1 MSLQEKRKRK
11 YDEKKD
17 FYESNKTEIE
27 REDKF
32 DDRDSSGFANN
43 SKLNN
48 NIKPFTTPFDNK
60 LEDTNMLCESTP
72 QQYFNRRYNYDG
84 QLGVFASPIDFQRR
98 QFPMNQM
105 PMNNTFSSSKP
116 TSPLPMPKE
125 VRTKQNN
132 FFDGQKGGANSNLL
146 SPPAAKY
153 LKQSMDSP

>member
-48 NIKPFTTPFDNK
+48 NMKPFTTPFDNK
-60 LEDTNMLCESTP
+60 LEDTNML
-72 QQYFNRRYNYDG
+72 
-84 QLGVFASPIDFQRR
+84 
-98 QFPMNQM
+98 
-105 PMNNTFSSSKP
+105 
-116 TSPLPMPKE
+116 
-125 VRTKQNN
+125 
-132 FFDGQKGGANSNLL
+132 
-146 SPPAAKY
+146 
-153 LKQSMDSP
+153 